1 MTTLPHHVPASPAAR
16 SEESQAHDNYV
27 LATRVVHR
35 AETMLAAAEGLP
47 TVLAHIEQ
55 AFAVALSVTAK
66 STWAEIRTARDHL
79 DTAQDQLFLAGY
91 LR

>member
-1 MTTLPHHVPASPAAR
+1 MTTLPHPVPASPAAR
-16 SEESQAHDNYV
+16 SHEPQAHDNYV

-35 AETMLAAAEGLP
+35 AETLLAAAEDCPAATAL
-47 TVLAHIEQ
+47 VEA
-55 AFAVALSVTAK
+55 AFDVALAVTAS

-79 DTAQDQLFLAGY
+79 DAAQDQIFLDGF

>member
-1 MTTLPHHVPASPAAR
+1 MTTLPHDAPVSRAAR
-16 SEESQAHDNYV
+16 SHESQAHDNYV

-35 AETMLAAAEGLP
+35 AETLLAATEACPAAAALVE
-47 TVLAHIEQ
+47 A
-55 AFAVALSVTAK
+55 AFDVALAVTES

-79 DTAQDQLFLAGY
+79 DAAQDQLFLAGF